1 MSREE
6 APRYVGGQAV
16 IEGVM
21 MRGATTWAVSVRT
34 PDGAIAT
41 EIHDAPAWAQR
52 WSRWPLVRGIATLG
66 ESLQLGLKALTWSAE
81 QTLPEEDRQPAGAAA
96 KGTMA
101 VALLLF
107 AAIFIVSPGVL
118 AHLVADRVEA
128 FDGPVAFNV
137 VEAAIRLTFFLGYLW
152 GIGRIPDIRRVFQYH
167 GAEHK
172 AIAAYER
179 GAPLTVSSAQR
190 YTTEHVRCGTNFL
203 LTVMVVTILSHIA
216 FGRPEFLVLVAS
228 RVLLIPVVA
237 AVSYEIIRAAA
248 ARADRRWVHAL
259 MLPGLTLQRL
269 TTREPDDDQV
279 EVAITS
285 LKAVLDAEQLAE
297 VEGRLAA

>member
-21 MRGATTWAVSVRT
+21 MRGATTWAVSVRS
-34 PDGAIAT
+34 PEGAIVT

-81 QTLPEEDRQPAGAAA
+81 QSLPEEERQPTGAAT

-107 AAIFIVSPGVL
+107 AGIFIVSPGVV
-118 AHLVADRVEA
+118 AHLLADRVDA
-128 FDGPVAFNV
+128 LDGPVAFNV
-137 VEAAIRLTFFLGYLW
+137 VEAVIRLTLFLGYLW

-179 GAPLTVSSAQR
+179 GAPLTAASAQR

-216 FGRPEFLVLVAS
+216 FGRPEFLVLLAS
-228 RVLLIPVVA
+228 RILLIPVVA

-248 ARADRRWVHAL
+248 AHVERRWVRAL
-259 MLPGLTLQRL
+259 MLPGLSLQRL

-279 EVAITS
+279 EVAIAS
-285 LKAVLDAEQLAE
+285 LKAVLDGEQLAE
-297 VEGRLAA
+297 VEARQAA

>member
-1 MSREE
+1 MSREQR
-6 APRYVGGQAV
+6 PRYVGGQAV

-21 MRGATTWAVSVRT
+21 MRGPSSWAVSVRSPEGSIVT
-34 PDGAIAT
+34 AV
-41 EIHDAPAWAQR
+41 HDAPSWAQR
-52 WSRWPLVRGIATLG
+52 WSRWPFARGIATLG
-66 ESLQLGLKALTWSAE
+66 ESLQLGLKALTWSSE
-81 QTLPEEDRQPAGAAA
+81 QALPEDERQPTGAAA

-107 AAIFIVSPGVL
+107 AAIFIVSPGVI
-118 AHLVADRVEA
+118 AHLVSGRFDAL
-128 FDGPVAFNV
+128 DGPVAFNV

-179 GAPLTVSSAQR
+179 GAPLTVESAQR
-190 YTTEHVRCGTNFL
+190 YSTEHVRCGTNFL

-216 FGRPEFLVLVAS
+216 FGRPGFAVLVAS

-237 AVSYEIIRAAA
+237 AVSYELIRAAA
-248 ARADRRWVHAL
+248 AHADRRWVRVL
-259 MLPGLTLQRL
+259 MLPGLSLQRL

-279 EVAITS
+279 EVAIAS
-285 LKAVLDAEQLAE
+285 LRAALDADQLAE
-297 VEGRLAA
+297 VEARQAA

>member
-6 APRYVGGQAV
+6 APRSVGGQAV

-21 MRGATTWAVSVRT
+21 MRGSRTWAVSVRT
-34 PDGAIAT
+34 PEGAIAT
-41 EIHDAPAWAQR
+41 EVHDAPAWAQR
-52 WSRWPLVRGIATLG
+52 WSRWPMVRGIATLG
-66 ESLQLGLKALTWSAE
+66 ESLQLGLKALSWSAE
-81 QTLPEEDRQPAGAAA
+81 QALPEEERQPAGVAT

-101 VALLLF
+101 VALVLF

-118 AHLVADRVEA
+118 AHVVSDRVDA
-128 FDGPVAFNV
+128 LSGPLAFNV

-172 AIAAYER
+172 AIAAFER
-179 GAPLTVSSAQR
+179 GAPLTASSAQR

-216 FGRPEFLVLVAS
+216 FGRPDFLVLVAS

-248 ARADRRWVHAL
+248 ARVDRRWVRVL
-259 MLPGLTLQRL
+259 MTPGLSLQRL
-269 TTREPDDDQV
+269 TTREPTDDQV
-279 EVAITS
+279 EVAIAS
-285 LKAVLDAEQLAE
+285 LKAVLDGEQLAE
-297 VEGRLAA
+297 VEARQAA